1 MNSLTRTLAVEGAP
15 LGIRC
20 NCIIVG
26 RVVAGR
32 GDSGVGMTAGK
43 PWGIGHP
50 MQIASTA
57 LFLAS
62 SESSFINGDLITAD
76 GGVIMDGDVYTQ

>member
-1 MNSLTRTLAVEGAP
+1 
-15 LGIRC
+15 
-20 NCIIVG
+20 
-26 RVVAGR
+26 
-32 GDSGVGMTAGK
+32 MTAGK